1 MPEVA
6 RPTTGSSL
14 LSASEAEA
22 NDVSLHAESA
32 TAPGAGLFDSPET
45 AIDSTT
51 PAPPRTSTR
60 PKESCSE
67 QASNPAIA

>member
-32 TAPGAGLFDSPET
+32 TAPGAGLLSGPYTRRWGKSPDPGVT
-45 AIDSTT
+45 
-51 PAPPRTSTR
+51 
-60 PKESCSE
+60 CSGKRKRL
-67 QASNPAIA
+67 